1 MAASITQ
8 AVEEFLVLNQR
19 YSACGL
25 DEDTHVLWSSLAR
38 RLEGALVTHQSRG
51 FEQGPRRQHARAPLR
66 LGARF
71 TVPADGG
78 QAETLDLS
86 SGGCSLQAGREL
98 ERGSEVEIVITLPH
112 QLGAL
117 TLAGWVSW
125 CAPAR
130 AGSTWRA
137 GLTFAA
143 PTQRERDLLAASVL
157 GATLPRFLAAA

>member
-38 RLEGALVTHQSRG
+38 RLEGALVTHQARG
-51 FEQGPRRQHARAPLR
+51 FERGPRRQHARAPLR
-66 LGARF
+66 LSARF

-86 SGGCSLQAGREL
+86 SGGCSLQVEREL
-98 ERGSEVEIVITLPH
+98 ERGSEVEIVMTLPH

-117 TLAGWVSW
+117 TLSGWVSW

-130 AGSTWRA
+130 ASGKWRA

>member
-19 YSACGL
+19 YAACGL

-38 RLEGALVTHQSRG
+38 RLEGALVTHQCRG
-51 FEQGPRRQHARAPLR
+51 FEQAPRRQHARAPLH
-66 LGARF
+66 LDVRF
-71 TVPADGG
+71 TVPADAG
-78 QAETLDLS
+78 QGQTLDLS
-86 SGGCSLQAGREL
+86 CGGCSLQAAREL
-98 ERGSEVEIVITLPH
+98 ERGSEVEIVVTLPH

-125 CAPAR
+125 CTPTR
-130 AGSTWRA
+130 TRGQWRV

-143 PTQRERDLLAASVL
+143 PTQRERDLLSASVL

>member
-19 YSACGL
+19 YEACGL
-25 DEDTHVLWSSLAR
+25 DDDTHVLWSSLAR
-38 RLEGALVTHQSRG
+38 RLEGALVTHQCRG
-51 FEQGPRRQHARAPLR
+51 FESSPRRQHARAPLR
-66 LGARF
+66 LSVRF
-71 TVPADGG
+71 TVPAAAGV
-78 QAETLDLS
+78 AETLDLC
-86 SGGCSLQAGREL
+86 SGGCSLQLWHEL
-98 ERGSEVEIVITLPH
+98 ERGSEVEVVITLPQ
-112 QLGAL
+112 QLGTL

-125 CAPAR
+125 CTPAR
-130 AGSTWRA
+130 TPGHWRA